1 MYKRITAIFGA
12 VIMAFIMVPADSV
25 TASTSRYERSF
36 NYGPAELTAIWHP
49 LSSGRRPVVIM
60 VHGGGWRRGTRES
73 LSGHAR
79 FMADRGYQVFNLDYR
94 LKVPWPAPRDDVA
107 AAYDWIA
114 ARAGYFAADMSDV
127 VLFGESA
134 GGQLVTNL
142 GTLGQAGYVF
152 RGVVGMSPVADPRM
166 AYEDGMKPDASD
178 HDKVL
183 RDAAFILAGECEP
196 VACPNK
202 WRSMAS
208 KTGAG
213 AGDPPMLLIHSA
225 EEWVP
230 SKHSEQLCAA
240 LARYGVP
247 CTVKVYPGNGHAM
260 DVWNQSAND
269 VMSFIDSVTLNSTEE
284 RAGGRALITDVLLGV
299 AVNISTGDPNTMR

>member
-1 MYKRITAIFGA
+1 MPKRIAAIFCA
-12 VIMAFIMVPADSV
+12 VIMAFSMTPSDSAM
-25 TASTSRYERSF
+25 ASTSRQERSF

-73 LSGHAR
+73 LNYHAR

-94 LKVPWPAPRDDVA
+94 LKVPWPAPRDDIA

-152 RGVVGMSPVADPRM
+152 RGVVGMSPVADPEM
-166 AYEDGMKPDASD
+166 AYEDGMKTDSSD

-196 VACPNK
+196 VACPDT

-208 KTGAG
+208 KTNAG

-225 EEWVP
+225 DEWVP
-230 SKHSEQLCAA
+230 PKHSEELCAA

-247 CTVKVYPGNGHAM
+247 CTVKVYPGSDHAM
-260 DVWNQSAND
+260 GVCNQSAGD
-269 VMSFIDSVTLNSTEE
+269 VMSFIDSVTANSPE
-284 RAGGRALITDVLLGV
+284 GPALIAGVHLG
-299 AVNISTGDPNTMR
+299 AVINISAGISHTMQ